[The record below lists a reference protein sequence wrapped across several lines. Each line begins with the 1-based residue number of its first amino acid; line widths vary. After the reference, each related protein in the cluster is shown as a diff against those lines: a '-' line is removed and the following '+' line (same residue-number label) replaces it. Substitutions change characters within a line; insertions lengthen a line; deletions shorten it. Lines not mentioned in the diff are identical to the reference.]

1 MNSPRIHLSGRVRG
15 AVLAALAVALLIG
28 GGAWREISAAA
39 MPHPAVA
46 EQATAPAPMPSR
58 AAAIGG
64 RESYADI
71 VKVVA
76 PAVVTIRTQG
86 GPARRDQHAGRRF
99 LPPLLRR
106 TARRDEPR
114 VAAQPAPA
122 RAWLRRHRQQRRLHP
137 DEQSCRRWRRR
148 DARRYD
154 GRPRARRE
162 GGRHRCTER
171 PGGAEDQRHRAAD
184 ASARQLRRGA
194 GRRRRAGGRQPARHR
209 PDRDDGDRQR
219 EGPVDRRRGTAATRT
234 SCRPTRRST
243 RATRAARWST

>member
-86 GPARRDQHAGRRF
+86 RARCPRPACPTTISSAASSANRAVTIRALPRSPRQRGLGSGVIVSSDGYILTNHHVVDGADQV
-99 LPPLLRR
+99 
-106 TARRDEPR
+106 R
-114 VAAQPAPA
+114 VD
-122 RAWLRRHRQQRRLHP
+122 L
-137 DEQSCRRWRRR
+137 S
-148 DARRYD
+148 D
-154 GRPRARRE
+154 GRVLDAKVVGSDAPSDLAVVKVE
-162 GGRHRCTER
+162 
-171 PGGAEDQRHRAAD
+171 RHRAPRAV
-184 ASARQLRRGA
+184 ARQLR
-194 GRRRRAGGRQPARHR
+194 
-209 PDRDDGDRQR
+209 
-219 EGPVDRRRGTAATRT
+219 
-234 SCRPTRRST
+234 
-243 RATRAARWST
+243 